1 MGILFFLRQHPLTA
15 SKYAAEPRLRIC
27 AFSCKMELYFFNF
40 RSSAERFD
48 LLSHNCLSDFGD
60 NTSMHGPKWYNL
72 KPNYFCR
79 VLLAIFIVTFLISFP
94 IIFYSAL
101 HAAFT
106 SNSVTTT
113 IETQKA
119 VDMKYPNLT
128 VCFAKFFDKQRLDG
142 KSIPIP
148 LLNMY

>member
-1 MGILFFLRQHPLTA
+1 MNFYKLIFKSAILIHCCHLT
-15 SKYAAEPRLRIC
+15 SWWPYRP
-27 AFSCKMELYFFNF
+27 S
-40 RSSAERFD
+40 RSPIKRFD
-48 LLSHNCLSDFGD
+48 ILSHNCLSYFAD
-60 NTSMHGPKWYNL
+60 NTSIHGPKWYNL

-142 KSIPIP
+142 KI
-148 LLNMY
+148 LLPQPVIRHVYTVKVA